1 MEFIKDLFN
10 SIYDVKALVMWAG
23 YVGLILIIFAETGLL
38 VGFFFPGD
46 SLLVTAGLLASI
58 GDFNI
63 IFLNLFL
70 IPAAILGN
78 SAGYWIGLKSGPK
91 LFKREQSLLFRK
103 DYLIKTQHFYEKH
116 GGFTI
121 FISRF
126 MPFFRTFAP
135 IVAGIGKMK
144 YSKFLYYNI
153 VSAIAWV
160 LSMTL
165 IGFYLGRVI
174 PDVDKHIE
182 KVIVV
187 IVFLSLLPAIY
198 KYLKHKF
205 SKKIVVEENS

>member
-1 MEFIKDLFN
+1 MEFLKDLFN

-23 YVGLILIIFAETGLL
+23 YVGLFAIIFAETGLL

-46 SLLVTAGLLASI
+46 SLLVTAGLFAST

-63 IFLNLFL
+63 VLLNLL
-70 IPAAILGN
+70 LVPAAILGN
-78 SAGYWIGLKSGPK
+78 SAGYWIGYKSGPK

-103 DYLIKTQHFYEKH
+103 DYLIKTHQFYEKH

-144 YSKFLYYNI
+144 YSKFTYYNL
-153 VSAIAWV
+153 VSGAIWV
-160 LSMTL
+160 ISMTL
-165 IGFYLGRVI
+165 IGFYLGRTI
-174 PDVDKHIE
+174 PNIDKHIE

-187 IVFLSLLPAIY
+187 IVFLSLLPAII
-198 KYLKHKF
+198 KYIKHKF
-205 SKKIVVEENS
+205 QKKIAVERAE

>member
-63 IFLNLFL
+63 IYLNLFL

-78 SAGYWIGLKSGPK
+78 SAGYWIGYKSGPK

-103 DYLIKTQHFYEKH
+103 DYLIKTQQFYEKH

-153 VSAIAWV
+153 VSAIAWIV
-160 LSMTL
+160 SMTL
-165 IGFYLGRVI
+165 IGYYLGRVI

-187 IVFLSLLPAIY
+187 IVFLSLLPALI
-198 KYLKHKF
+198 KYIKHKF
-205 SKKIVVEENS
+205 SKKIAVEENS